1 MSEDIDITDLL
12 ELLIETSRQD
22 SARAI
27 LRTAIRDIERL
38 RQKIAELEGELAE
51 LQQAQQ

>member
-1 MSEDIDITDLL
+1 MTDQIDITDLL
-12 ELLIETSRQD
+12 ELLIETSRQE

-38 RQKIAELEGELAE
+38 QQKIAELEHELAE
-51 LQQAQQ
+51 LQQAHQ